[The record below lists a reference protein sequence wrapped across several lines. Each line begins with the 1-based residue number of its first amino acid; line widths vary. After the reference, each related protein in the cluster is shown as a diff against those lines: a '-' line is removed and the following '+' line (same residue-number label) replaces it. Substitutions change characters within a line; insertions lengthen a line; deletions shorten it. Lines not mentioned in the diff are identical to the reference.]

1 MLFYWRKINAHQSD
15 SNNYISSQLGIAV
28 LILIALIYWLY
39 IMIALIYWFYMI
51 NVIGGPLS
59 SVFFKAI
66 PHNDSAF
73 SRSALRCCSLQNLRK
88 SPSDL
93 FPRMHRQ
100 TADTILDCLCNL
112 WCPPIVQCFDEKDF
126 FKEFSGTN
134 FCRFLI
140 LKKFAAL
147 ILADMN
153 KVRKN

>member
-1 MLFYWRKINAHQSD
+1 MLFYWRKIIAHQSD

-51 NVIGGPLS
+51 NVIGGPFS

-100 TADTILDCLCNL
+100 TADTISYHIACVTSDALQSYNVLTKKIFL
-112 WCPPIVQCFDEKDF
+112 K
-126 FKEFSGTN
+126 N
-134 FCRFLI
+134 FQ
-140 LKKFAAL
+140 AL
-147 ILADMN
+147 IFADFWF
-153 KVRKN
+153 

>member
-15 SNNYISSQLGIAV
+15 SNNSISSQLWITV
-28 LILIALIYWLY
+28 LILIALIYWFY
-39 IMIALIYWFYMI
+39 II
-51 NVIGGPLS
+51 NVFGGPFS

-112 WCPPIVQCFDEKDF
+112 WCPPIVQCFDEKD
-126 FKEFSGTN
+126 
-134 FCRFLI
+134 L
-140 LKKFAAL
+140 
-147 ILADMN
+147 N
-153 KVRKN
+153 KVRKNLFRKN